1 MHQGQVPLPE
11 PLSVGDAP
19 GEGAVTAA
27 ADILPSLLTSCMPCL
42 RPRRLTPGAS
52 AVPWS
57 TPTASPRVN
66 GVS

>member
-11 PLSVGDAP
+11 PLSVGDTP
-19 GEGAVTAA
+19 VEGAVTTA
-27 ADILPSLLTSCMPCL
+27 ADFLPSLLTSCMPCL